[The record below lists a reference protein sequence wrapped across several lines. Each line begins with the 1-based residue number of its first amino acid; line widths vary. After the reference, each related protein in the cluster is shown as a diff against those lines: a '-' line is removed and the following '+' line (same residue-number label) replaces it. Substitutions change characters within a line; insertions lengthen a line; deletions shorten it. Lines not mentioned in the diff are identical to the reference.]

1 LIGSTPWQPHYAF
14 PGQADFINVDVLAQA
29 VANKIQVQGPTMK
42 RVFDLDE
49 AAAYCGLTRDSFKK
63 KVVRDRLRKVRLDK
77 CWRFDK
83 ADLDAWIDCHKDQ
96 IPGEA
101 A

>member
-1 LIGSTPWQPHYAF
+1 MSTLAT
-14 PGQADFINVDVLAQA
+14 DFINVEALARA
-29 VANKIQVQGPTMK
+29 VANKIKLEEPISK
-42 RVFDLDE
+42 RVFNLDE

-63 KVVRDRLRKVRLDK
+63 KVVRDQLRRVRLDK

-83 ADLDAWIDCHKDQ
+83 ADLDAWIDSHKEQ
-96 IPGEA
+96 IIQETA

>member
-1 LIGSTPWQPHYAF
+1 MNSPAVR
-14 PGQADFINVDVLAQA
+14 DFLNVDVLAEA
-29 VANKIQVQGPTMK
+29 VASRIKMEVANKK

-63 KVVRDRLRKVRLDK
+63 KVVRDKLRKVKLDR

-83 ADLDAWIDCHKDQ
+83 ADLDEWIEKHKEQ
-96 IPGEA
+96 IA
-101 A
+101 AENAA

>member
-1 LIGSTPWQPHYAF
+1 MESDGAELINLTALAKALASHLKESLS
-14 PGQADFINVDVLAQA
+14 DV
-29 VANKIQVQGPTMK
+29 VAKK
-42 RVFDLDE
+42 RVFNLNE

-63 KVVRDRLRKVRLDK
+63 KVVRDRIRKVRLDK

-83 ADLDAWIDCHKDQ
+83 ADLDAWIDCHKEA
-96 IPGEA
+96 IIGEA

>member
-1 LIGSTPWQPHYAF
+1 MGTLAT
-14 PGQADFINVDVLAQA
+14 DFINVEALAQA
-29 VANKIQVQGPTMK
+29 VASKIKLEAPVSK
-42 RVFDLDE
+42 RVFNLDE
-49 AAAYCGLTRDSFKK
+49 ASAYCGLTRNSFKK

-83 ADLDAWIDCHKDQ
+83 GDLDAWIDSHKEEIIQ
-96 IPGEA
+96 ETA

>member
-1 LIGSTPWQPHYAF
+1 MQTGTS
-14 PGQADFINVDVLAQA
+14 DFINLTAFARA
-29 VANKIQVQGPTMK
+29 VADHLKESLSGIATAK
-42 RVFDLDE
+42 RVFNLDE

-63 KVVRDRLRKVRLDK
+63 KVIRDRLRKVRVDK

-83 ADLDAWIDCHKDQ
+83 ADLDEWIDTHKEQ
-96 IPGEA
+96 IAQETA

>member
-1 LIGSTPWQPHYAF
+1 VTPIT
-14 PGQADFINVDVLAQA
+14 DFINIDILATA
-29 VANKIQVQGPTMK
+29 VASKIKLEGSAAK
-42 RVFDLDE
+42 RVFDLDD
-49 AAAYCGLTRDSFKK
+49 AAAYCGLSRDSFKK
-63 KVVRDRLRKVRLDK
+63 KVIRDRLRKVRLDK

-83 ADLDAWIDCHKDQ
+83 ADLDAWIDSHKEQ

>member
-1 LIGSTPWQPHYAF
+1 MS
-14 PGQADFINVDVLAQA
+14 DFINLQVFAKA
-29 VANKIQVQGPTMK
+29 VANELRGTMQSEAPSLK

-49 AAAYCGLTRDSFKK
+49 AATYCGLTRDSFKK
-63 KVVRDRLRKVRLDK
+63 KVVRDKLRKVKLDR

-83 ADLDAWIDCHKDQ
+83 ADLDEWIDRHKEELPQ
-96 IPGEA
+96 EA

>member
-1 LIGSTPWQPHYAF
+1 MQTNPS
-14 PGQADFINVDVLAQA
+14 DFINLPAFARA
-29 VANKIQVQGPTMK
+29 VADHLKDSFSNGAVQK
-42 RVFDLDE
+42 RVFNLDE
-49 AAAYCGLTRDSFKK
+49 AAEYCGLTRDSFKK

-83 ADLDAWIDCHKDQ
+83 ADLDAWIDSHKEQ
-96 IPGEA
+96 IAQETA

>member
-1 LIGSTPWQPHYAF
+1 MQISTNTS
-14 PGQADFINVDVLAQA
+14 DFINLTAFARA
-29 VANKIQVQGPTMK
+29 VADHLKETLNGATPGK
-42 RVFDLDE
+42 RVFNLDE
-49 AAAYCGLTRDSFKK
+49 AATYCGLTRDSFKK

-83 ADLDAWIDCHKDQ
+83 ADLDAWIDSHKEE
-96 IPGEA
+96 IAHETA

>member
-1 LIGSTPWQPHYAF
+1 MQTTTS
-14 PGQADFINVDVLAQA
+14 DFINLPAFARA
-29 VANKIQVQGPTMK
+29 VADHLKETLNGSGGK
-42 RVFDLDE
+42 RVFNLDE
-49 AAAYCGLTRDSFKK
+49 AAEYCGLTRDSFKK

-83 ADLDAWIDCHKDQ
+83 ADLDAWIDNHKEQ
-96 IPGEA
+96 IAQETA

>member
-1 LIGSTPWQPHYAF
+1 MSALIT
-14 PGQADFINVDVLAQA
+14 DFINIEILAHA
-29 VANKIQVQGPTMK
+29 VANKIKLETAISK
-42 RVFDLDE
+42 RVFNLDE

-63 KVVRDRLRKVRLDK
+63 KVLRDRIQKVRLDK

-83 ADLDAWIDCHKDQ
+83 ADLDAWIDGHKDD
-96 IPGEA
+96 ITGEA

>member
-1 LIGSTPWQPHYAF
+1 MQMNTS
-14 PGQADFINVDVLAQA
+14 DFINLPAFAKALAEQLKDSVGNGA
-29 VANKIQVQGPTMK
+29 AAK
-42 RVFDLDE
+42 RVFNLDQ
-49 AAAYCGLTRDSFKK
+49 AAEYCGLTRDSFKK

-83 ADLDAWIDCHKDQ
+83 ADLDAWIDSHKEQ
-96 IPGEA
+96 IIQESA

>member
-1 LIGSTPWQPHYAF
+1 MNSPAVR
-14 PGQADFINVDVLAQA
+14 DFLNIDVLAEA
-29 VANKIQVQGPTMK
+29 VASRIKMEVASKK

-63 KVVRDRLRKVRLDK
+63 KVVRDKLRKVKLDR

-83 ADLDAWIDCHKDQ
+83 ADLDEWIEKHKEQ
-96 IPGEA
+96 IA
-101 A
+101 AENAA

>member
-1 LIGSTPWQPHYAF
+1 MQSNTNTS
-14 PGQADFINVDVLAQA
+14 DFINLPAFARA
-29 VANKIQVQGPTMK
+29 VADHLKDTLAGTATGK
-42 RVFDLDE
+42 RVFNLDE
-49 AAAYCGLTRDSFKK
+49 AAEYCGLTRDSFRK

-83 ADLDAWIDCHKDQ
+83 ADLDEWIESHKEQ
-96 IPGEA
+96 IAQETA

>member
-1 LIGSTPWQPHYAF
+1 MNSPAIR
-14 PGQADFINVDVLAQA
+14 DFLNIDVLAEA
-29 VANKIQVQGPTMK
+29 VASRIKMEVASKK

-63 KVVRDRLRKVRLDK
+63 KVVRDKLRKVRLDR

-83 ADLDAWIDCHKDQ
+83 ADLDAWIESHKEQ
-96 IPGEA
+96 IAQETA

>member
-1 LIGSTPWQPHYAF
+1 MPTSTS
-14 PGQADFINVDVLAQA
+14 DFINLSALARA
-29 VANKIQVQGPTMK
+29 VAEQLKEALGNGAAAK
-42 RVFDLDE
+42 RVFTLDE

-83 ADLDAWIDCHKDQ
+83 PDLDAWIDSHKEE
-96 IPGEA
+96 IAKETA